1 MHLPQVA
8 ENNTP
13 RVMDAAEG
21 YFLYHKFRPNGLYWS
36 IDVFGF
42 AQFLK
47 SEEEF
52 DGYNAQLFA
61 RPIAKS
67 GNR

>member
-1 MHLPQVA
+1 
-8 ENNTP
+8 
-13 RVMDAAEG
+13 MDAAEG
-21 YFLYHKFRPNGLYWS
+21 YFLYYKFKPNGLYWS
-36 IDVFGF
+36 MDVFGF
-42 AQFLK
+42 AQLLK